1 MSKQFGVFS
10 VETAAEIHRRVLGN
24 SSPQKPTDG
33 QKRLLLPAREYYVK
47 LTEDLAEASNP
58 ETGYTQAEAVFLR
71 YKQPAE
77 DTLSMEESGE
87 DSTLTVTNR
96 STSYSATSGSVLQ
109 VKRIGAEW
117 APVHASG
124 GANSTSDACPCDCL
138 GTGDLIVED
147 VLTVSQFRITL
158 GDLEFRQE
166 NGVITLPGGVY
177 IVYWDDFLGK
187 WVLDI
192 GDDLRAVYN
201 NGDDAT
207 AESILDGTVV
217 LEYDGDKSYVRV
229 CIDALI
235 GPVTG
240 TGTGTAVII
249 SPPGTPGNPGGEV
262 CIPGGDIYC
271 PQFLAAFNYGFE
283 NGAIDGSQG
292 NPYDDR
298 VIYAGASGTG
308 AGTGNNQ
315 QFGTGTW
322 LAPGTGTYGLGTGS
336 GSGTASWSD
345 EEEAFYQGYRSG
357 YAEGYA
363 YGKNAA
369 SVPHYGTGTA
379 NLLNGWLGT
388 GTFTPDYLGTGSP

>member
-124 GANSTSDACPCDCL
+124 GANSSSDVCPCFCL
-138 GTGDLIVED
+138 DNGNLYVHEIETTD
-147 VLTVSQFRITL
+147 VWEVSL
-158 GDLEFRQE
+158 GELVWEFE
-166 NGVITLPGGVY
+166 NGYVVLPAGKYKLV
-177 IVYWDDFLGK
+177 WDELTETWK
-187 WVLDI
+187 LDI
-192 GDDLRAVYN
+192 GDSLQAYYY
-201 NGDDAT
+201 DDSSAT
-207 AESILDGTVV
+207 LASILDGEIT
-217 LEYDGDKSYVRV
+217 LTLNPDGSADLKV
-229 CIDALI
+229 CISA
-235 GPVTG
+235 T
-240 TGTGTAVII
+240 
-249 SPPGTPGNPGGEV
+249 
-262 CIPGGDIYC
+262 IPQKIYDEGVVVG
-271 PQFLAAFNYGFE
+271 LNYGLK
-283 NGAIDGSQG
+283 NGYIDGFAG

-298 VIYAGASGTG
+298 VVFAGQTGTASGTG
-308 AGTGNNQ
+308 AWQ
-315 QFGTGTW
+315 QFGTET
-322 LAPGTGTYGLGTGS
+322 LLEPGTGTYGDTTGTGT
-336 GSGTASWSD
+336 GTGTFMWSD
-345 EEEAFYQGYRSG
+345 YEEGFYAGYRSG
-357 YAEGYA
+357 YAQGY
-363 YGKNAA
+363 
-369 SVPHYGTGTA
+369 S
-379 NLLNGWLGT
+379 LGT
-388 GTFTPDYLGTGSP
+388 RDALVTGTGSGTGSYYDGDPSFPLGVEE